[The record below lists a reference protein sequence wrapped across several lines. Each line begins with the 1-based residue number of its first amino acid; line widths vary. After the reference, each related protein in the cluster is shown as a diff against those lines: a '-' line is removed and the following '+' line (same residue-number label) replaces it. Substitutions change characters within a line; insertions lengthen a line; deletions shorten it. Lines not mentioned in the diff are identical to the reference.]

1 MKKVMMFF
9 ACLSLKIKKNFF
21 NKNHVTINQN
31 CNENYELHAD
41 KEAVLKNEYLSNY
54 KATTR
59 WQTL

>member
-21 NKNHVTINQN
+21 IANHAVINQN
-31 CNENYELHAD
+31 CKENYKIYAD
-41 KEAVLKNEYLSNY
+41 KETFPTDEYLSNY
-54 KATTR
+54 KTTTR